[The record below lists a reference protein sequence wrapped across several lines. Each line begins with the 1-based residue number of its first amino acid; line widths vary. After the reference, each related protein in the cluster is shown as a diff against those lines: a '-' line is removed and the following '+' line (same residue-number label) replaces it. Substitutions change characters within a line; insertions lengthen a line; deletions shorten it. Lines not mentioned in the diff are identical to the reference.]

1 MKSLQTN
8 PASWCLPVILLL
20 ALSLFAPDDASAQ
33 RRKRAKERRADPV
46 EEAVPAS
53 TPAVSQSLV
62 DALRIVVYPAADQS
76 PEQQELDETECSA
89 WAQTEV
95 AGMSTGSPTGEPSA
109 EADSEGRRDRNRSG
123 GALKGAA
130 VGAVVGEALDDE
142 PEISRGD
149 VKNSNPGK
157 NLEDAD
163 SLDEARRDLEQ
174 EARQNNRDGAEVGAA
189 VGAVA
194 GRRRQK
200 KAEQGAAAS
209 AEAASASAVDVAE
222 SDSLKA
228 AMKVCLEARD
238 YSVDY

>member
-1 MKSLQTN
+1 MPNLPVK
-8 PASWCLPVILLL
+8 PAGWCLPAILLL
-20 ALSLFAPDDASAQ
+20 ALSLFAPDDAAAQ

-46 EEAVPAS
+46 EEAVPA
-53 TPAVSQSLV
+53 PAAAEDQPLV
-62 DALRIVVYPAADQS
+62 DALRMVVYPAADQS

-89 WAQTEV
+89 WAQKEV
-95 AGMSTGSPTGEPSA
+95 AGMPTDSTTAKPAA
-109 EADSEGRRDRNRSG
+109 EAESEGRRDRNRSG

-163 SLDEARRDLEQ
+163 SLDEARRDLER
-174 EARQNNRDGAEVGAA
+174 EVRQNNRDGAETGAA
-189 VGAVA
+189 VGAVV
-194 GRRRQK
+194 GRRRQT
-200 KAEQGAAAS
+200 KAQQSDAAS
-209 AEAASASAVDVAE
+209 AQAATASAADVAE

-238 YSVDY
+238 YKVDY

>member
-1 MKSLQTN
+1 MYARRTEQTT
-8 PASWCLPVILLL
+8 WYLPLLLLVIL
-20 ALSLFAPDDASAQ
+20 ALFIPEDASAQ

-46 EEAVPAS
+46 EEATPE
-53 TPAVSQSLV
+53 PAVTEDQSLV
-62 DALRIVVYPAADQS
+62 ETLRIVVYPAADQS
-76 PEQQELDETECSA
+76 PEQQELDEAECSA
-89 WAQTEV
+89 WAREEV
-95 AGMSTGSPTGEPSA
+95 AGMATGSATAEPS
-109 EADSEGRRDRNRSG
+109 EDADSKGRRDRDRSG

-149 VKNSNPGK
+149 LKDSEPGK

-163 SLDEARRDLEQ
+163 SLEEARRDLER
-174 EARQNNRDGAEVGAA
+174 EVRQNNRDGAEVGAA

-200 KAEQGAAAS
+200 KSEQSEAAS
-209 AEAASASAVDVAE
+209 AEAASASALEAAE
-222 SDSLKA
+222 ADSLKA

-238 YSVDY
+238 YRVDY